1 MKAGGRIAVAS
12 VPGLNAYLLLLL
24 PGTKTSNRMKRNGKK
39 TIRLDPAPSKMT
51 GNSSVLDQWLVF
63 LNDGNGNKSSAP
75 QGLTV
80 PS

>member
-1 MKAGGRIAVAS
+1 MSRAAEDQRTGMWINFPAVNLVS
-12 VPGLNAYLLLLL
+12 E
-24 PGTKTSNRMKRNGKK
+24 SEGKSDVSQ
-39 TIRLDPAPSKMT
+39 DPAPSKMT